1 MLRALR
7 VWGTEVAD
15 ELVVDLVGM
24 LRRAGYDSTAVK
36 LQTALTWGRP
46 EPTLTQLDAGC
57 LFRVLADPP
66 PGLVELRAAV
76 LMDVEDSPGTVL
88 CCTECD
94 CVSLTGPGWV
104 AVIVDDPDDSDNSA
118 PPTIATYC
126 PPCAARVLEYPPR
139 AGVYT

>member
-94 CVSLTGPGWV
+94 CVSRTGPGWI
-104 AVIVDDPDDSDNSA
+104 AVIVDDPEDSA
-118 PPTIATYC
+118 PPGVATYC
-126 PPCAARVLEYPPR
+126 PPCAARVLEYLPR